1 MDSNSRLL
9 LIGGAAVFIVGLCT
23 FGSYV
28 SFHNTAVSLEKTTT
42 TQFMDNKNTY
52 DAMWKTVK
60 EQAQIPDKYK
70 NDFKEVLAADVGP
83 KYKGKDPMMM
93 WSNDRNINLDPGM
106 YQRLMTTIAAGRADF
121 KRGQKELLDKQRS
134 YGYHLDSFSGSI
146 WKGFTSFPNELEGER
161 APNKDMDGD
170 GILTALDYKIVT
182 SKRTEAAF
190 ETGEDAPIDVFD
202 K

>member
-1 MDSNSRLL
+1 MNSTSRLM
-9 LIGGAAVFIVGLCT
+9 LIGGSAVAIVGLAI

-28 SFHNTAVSLEKTTT
+28 SFYNTAVSLEKATTA
-42 TQFMDNKNTY
+42 QFMSNKNTY

-70 NDFKEVLAADVGP
+70 EDFKEVLAADTAA
-83 KYKGKDPMMM
+83 KYEGKNPMMM
-93 WSNDRNINLDPGM
+93 WSNDRNINLDPSI
-106 YQRLMTTIAAGRADF
+106 YTKLMTTIEAGRADF
-121 KRGQKELLDKQRS
+121 KRGQKELLDKQRA
-134 YGYHLDSFSGSI
+134 YGYHLESFGGSI
-146 WKGFTSFPNELEGER
+146 WAGMSGFPNELKGER

-190 ETGEDAPIDVFD
+190 ESGEDEAIKVF
-202 K
+202 